1 MSEQTENNTRWLN
14 WVREL
19 QAIAQTGLAYDK
31 DVFDSE
37 RYNRIREIAAEIA
50 ANYTGADF
58 ATIRDLFEGEIG
70 HATPKVDVRGVIFED
85 DKILLVKESKDGC
98 WTLPGGWVDIGES
111 PSEAC
116 ARETYEESGYKTE
129 AVKLLAVYDRSRH
142 GHPPHMWYIYKLF
155 FLCKQVGTSE
165 PLPPNVETEAVE
177 FFAEDA
183 LPPLSIGRVT
193 PTQIRRLFEH
203 HRNPDL
209 PADFD

>member
-1 MSEQTENNTRWLN
+1 MSQSSIPDSRWLA

-19 QAIAQTGLAYDK
+19 QAIAQTGLSYDK
-31 DVFDSE
+31 DPYDSE
-37 RYNRIREIAAEIA
+37 RYQRIRDLAAEIA
-50 ANYTGADF
+50 ATYSGADF
-58 ATIRDLFEGEIG
+58 ATIRDLFAGEVG
-70 HATPKVDVRGVIFED
+70 HATPKVDVRGVIFEN
-85 DKILLVKESKDGC
+85 DKILLVKETKDGC

-116 ARETYEESGYKTE
+116 VRETYEESGYKTE

-155 FLCKQVGTSE
+155 FLCQQVGTSE
-165 PLPPNVETEAVE
+165 PLPPNMETEAVD
-177 FFAEDA
+177 FFAEDT

-193 PTQIRRLFEH
+193 PEQIKRLFEH

-209 PADFD
+209 PTDFD